1 MMRIDYE
8 LKDLPLE
15 AQKHSRIFRIH
26 RFIDAASVGFFA
38 VIILLL
44 LQSRGFGLFDIAV
57 LLAVFSGTS
66 LVLELPLGGLADGI
80 GRKPVFMLSIVAFLL
95 SILTLILFESYWLT
109 MLSLVFMG
117 LRMALVSGTLAAW
130 FVEKF
135 NRLAPEFSTQPVLAK
150 NQFAMLMGQAISS
163 VAGGVIADFYGSS
176 FIDYG
181 IGKFELPLVGA
192 FILGIVVFIYT
203 HFLIIEDRH
212 KIDLVLIKSGF
223 SNLGHIIYDS
233 GIYGFKHRFILLML
247 VGTTCTS
254 LALYTFQTFWV
265 PFVKP
270 MLNDGY
276 AASIIGILTFGYYSS
291 QAFGSMIAAPA
302 IRLFNGDVAKALA
315 GLTFICAL
323 CLIGISFTTHI
334 YAFIVMLALYTLFV
348 GSTSSP
354 HKSIF
359 HEHIPDDKRSTLLS
373 LEALMARLGG
383 LVGLLFIGYIADE
396 FSIATAFKA
405 GTIFIFAA
413 SFLYYILSRR
423 IRNISNH

>member
-1 MMRIDYE
+1 MRTDYK

-15 AQKHSRIFRIH
+15 AQKHSRIFRIQ

-38 VIILLL
+38 VVILLL

-80 GRKPVFMLSIVAFLL
+80 GRKPVFMLSVVAFLL
-95 SILTLILFESYWLT
+95 SILTLILFKSYWLT

-117 LRMALVSGTLAAW
+117 FRMALVSGTLMAW

-163 VAGGVIADFYGSS
+163 VVGGFVADFYGTR
-176 FIDYG
+176 FVNYG

-192 FILGIVVFIYT
+192 FILGIVVLIYT

-212 KIDLVLIKSGF
+212 KVNFVVIKNGF
-223 SNLGHIIYDS
+223 SNLAHIIRDS
-233 GIYGFKHRFILLML
+233 GMYGFKHRFIQLLL

-265 PFVKP
+265 PFVEP
-270 MLNDGY
+270 MLNDEY
-276 AASIIGILTFGYYSS
+276 ATSIIGVLTFGYFSS
-291 QAFGSMIAAPA
+291 QAVGSMIATPA
-302 IRLFNGDVAKALA
+302 IRLFGGDTAKTLA
-315 GLTFICAL
+315 GLIFICAL
-323 CLIGISFTTHI
+323 CLIGISTTTHI
-334 YAFIVMLALYTLFV
+334 YAFVILLMLYTLFV
-348 GSTSSP
+348 GSVSSP
-354 HKSIF
+354 FNSIF

-373 LEALMARLGG
+373 LQSLMARLGG

-396 FSIATAFKA
+396 FSIATAFKVGA
-405 GTIFIFAA
+405 IFIFVAGL
-413 SFLYYILSRR
+413 LYYILSRR
-423 IRNISNH
+423 IGHISNH